1 MVTTAPPSA
10 PPPPLHED
18 TPPPHYSEVVPCP
31 SDPAPRPERSPSC
44 RTPVLVAGLVTS
56 LGLVLVLAC
65 VVGDLW
71 VRLDT
76 LQVRKLISLSFKLFV
91 RSTTTTIQDKMIHD
105 T

>member
-1 MVTTAPPSA
+1 MVSSAPPSA

-31 SDPAPRPERSPSC
+31 SDPAPHTERSPVTASC

-76 LQVRKLISLSFKLFV
+76 LQVGNLN
-91 RSTTTTIQDKMIHD
+91 
-105 T
+105 

>member
-1 MVTTAPPSA
+1 MVTSAPPSA

-31 SDPAPRPERSPSC
+31 EHLDTSDPAPHTERSPGSASC

-76 LQVRKLISLSFKLFV
+76 LQVGNLN
-91 RSTTTTIQDKMIHD
+91 
-105 T
+105 